1 MATGELVSGLPS
13 FVPYG
18 KMPLDTNCW
27 PTRKLD
33 AIKKWVA
40 LEKIHGANFSFT
52 VNVDV
57 HASGSK
63 IDPPRPAKRS
73 GYLKSEENFFRLKK
87 HPEFLEKEGEKI
99 RKVFD
104 AVCSNYFS
112 DVSSVTVFG
121 ELFGG
126 IKYLSKFLFHTP
138 TIDNIAPLQSYAPT
152 RYKI

>member
-1 MATGELVSGLPS
+1 MATGELVSGPPS
-13 FVPYG
+13 FVPYE
-18 KMPLDTNCW
+18 KMPSDTNCW
-27 PTRKLD
+27 TSRQLD

-63 IDPPRPAKRS
+63 IEPPRPAKRS
-73 GYLKSEENFFRLKK
+73 GYLKSEENFFNLSK
-87 HPEFLEKEGEKI
+87 HPAFFEKERGKI

-104 AVCSNYFS
+104 DIRSNYFS

-126 IKYLSKFLFHTP
+126 IYKY
-138 TIDNIAPLQSYAPT
+138 
-152 RYKI
+152 

>member
-1 MATGELVSGLPS
+1 MATGGVNSES
-13 FVPYG
+13 FVPYE
-18 KMPLDTNCW
+18 KMPSDTNCW
-27 PTRKLD
+27 PSRQLD

-52 VNVDV
+52 VDADV

-63 IDPPRPAKRS
+63 INSPRPAKRS
-73 GYLKSEENFFRLKK
+73 GFLKNGENFFGVQK
-87 HPEFLEKEGEKI
+87 HPSFLEKEGEKA

-104 AVCSNYFS
+104 TVRSKYLS

-126 IKYLSKFLFHTP
+126 RL
-138 TIDNIAPLQSYAPT
+138 
-152 RYKI
+152 